1 MLSGHEKG
9 ERGMMRRYLL
19 LPLVIAATILI
30 AFFARTPTSSTGGTG
45 FDLGQA
51 KADVMMLARTP
62 RPVGSDGHR
71 RAREWLV
78 ERFETLGLTVDTQS
92 GVGVRQSKFDARR
105 KGAIAVSPYQNVVA
119 VLPGRDRS
127 KEPIALM
134 AHYDSVPWSFGAS
147 DDAAGVATLLETARL
162 LSTGRRPLRDVVFL
176 ATDAEEVGLIGAQ
189 EFFDAHPLAAKV
201 GAVVNVEA
209 RGSRGRA
216 IMFQT
221 SEANGALIDLW
232 AKSAVHPTG
241 NSMANG
247 VYQRLPNDTDLS
259 VSLAKGKIGI
269 NSAFIDG
276 LADYHMPTDAS
287 ANLDPRALGDLGNFA
302 LTTTRALAN
311 GQTLPA
317 KTADAAYFDVFGWFV
332 FRYPLVWGWG
342 LVALGALGL
351 GFVGIGR
358 IGVSWL
364 EAAKA
369 TLGVLALTLGTGA
382 AMHFVMQWL
391 SGKGTIALLDRINE
405 MDGALWIFIAAVASA
420 VLLCRPRAAMWVGGV
435 ATTLLFAL
443 AAQIWLPGGSWI
455 FIWAALLGI
464 IMIFAAGRLGL
475 ASPWVVYGSALLG
488 GLWGALLL
496 EGLITTY
503 MTVAPMSPAPMVL
516 IIPLSIALLGP
527 VLSDASALG
536 IGRKAG
542 AVALAAAVIG
552 LIWVSTTDRFS
563 ARHPKPADLFHV
575 TDDSTGK
582 SWWATTSSAKH
593 LPAGPSERLPLK
605 GFEKLEWQGTPAL
618 AAAITPPDIS
628 LAENA
633 GRMRLTASS
642 VLAPRTFTLSLKSD
656 QPLANVTLNGKA
668 VIIKTG
674 QPIRLSW
681 RAEMPNAQL
690 LLDFDTGS
698 GGSIDLDFL
707 YALPGMPANAP
718 SIVGKPT
725 DWALLNNSRL
735 LRGSKTLTW

>member
-1 MLSGHEKG
+1 ML
-9 ERGMMRRYLL
+9 RRYLL

-30 AFFARTPTSSTGGTG
+30 AFFVRTPPSSNGGTG
-45 FDLGQA
+45 FDVGRA
-51 KADVMMLARTP
+51 KADVAEMARTP
-62 RPVGSDGHR
+62 RPVGSAGN
-71 RAREWLV
+71 ARTHDWLKQ
-78 ERFETLGLTVDTQS
+78 RFDALGLTVETQS
-92 GVGVRQSKFDARR
+92 GIGVRQSKFDTRR
-105 KGAIAVSPYQNVVA
+105 KGAISVSPFSNVIA

-127 KEPIALM
+127 KEAIALM
-134 AHYDSVPWSFGAS
+134 AHYDSVPWSYGAS

-162 LSTGRRPLRDVVFL
+162 LSAGQRPLRDVVFL

-221 SEANGALIDLW
+221 SDKNGALIDLW
-232 AKSAVHPTG
+232 AKNAVHPTG
-241 NSMANG
+241 NSMANA

-276 LADYHMPTDAS
+276 LADYHMPTDAA
-287 ANLDPRALGDLGNFA
+287 ANLDQRALGDLGNFA

-311 GQTLPA
+311 AEMLPA
-317 KTADAAYFDVFGWFV
+317 KTADAAYFDVFGSFV
-332 FRYPLVWGWG
+332 FRYPLAWGWG
-342 LVALGALGL
+342 FVALGALGL

-364 EAAKA
+364 QAAKA
-369 TLGVLALTLGTGA
+369 TLGVLALTLGTGV

-405 MDGALWIFIAAVASA
+405 MDGALWIFIAIVASV
-420 VLLCRPRAAMWVGGV
+420 VLLSRPRAAMWVGGV

-455 FIWAALLGI
+455 FIWAALLGNV
-464 IMIFAAGRLGL
+464 MIFASGRLGL
-475 ASPWVVYGSALLG
+475 PSPWVVNGSALLG

-503 MTVAPMSPAPMVL
+503 MTVAPLSPAPMVL

-527 VLSDASALG
+527 VLADSSAIG
-536 IGRKAG
+536 VGRKVG
-542 AVALAAAVIG
+542 AFAMAFAVIG
-552 LIWVSTTDRFS
+552 LIWVSTTNRFS
-563 ARHPKPADLFHV
+563 TRHPKPADLFHV
-575 TDDSTGK
+575 TDGSTGK
-582 SWWATTSSAKH
+582 SWWATTSGAKN
-593 LPAGPSERLPLK
+593 LPAGASERLQLK
-605 GFEKLEWQGTPAL
+605 GFEKLEWHGTLAPAS
-618 AAAITPPDIS
+618 AITAPDIRVS
-628 LAENA
+628 QNG
-633 GRMRLTASS
+633 GRMRLTATSM
-642 VLAPRTFTLSLKSD
+642 LPPRNFTLVLKSD
-656 QPLANVTLNGKA
+656 RLLSNVTMHGKPI
-668 VIIKTG
+668 IIKTG

-690 LLDFDTGS
+690 VLEFDKGS
-698 GGSIDLDFL
+698 GGSIDLDYL
-707 YALPGMPANAP
+707 YALPGMPSNAP
-718 SIVGKPT
+718 STSGKPT
-725 DWALLNNSRL
+725 DWALMNHSRV
-735 LRGSKTLTW
+735 LRGSKHLAW

>member
-1 MLSGHEKG
+1 ML
-9 ERGMMRRYLL
+9 RRYLL

-30 AFFARTPTSSTGGTG
+30 AFFSRTPLPSNGGAG
-45 FDLGQA
+45 FDVARA
-51 KADVMMLARTP
+51 KADVVEMARTP
-62 RPVGSDGHR
+62 RPVGSAGN
-71 RAREWLV
+71 ARTHDWLKQ
-78 ERFETLGLTVDTQS
+78 RFAALGLTVETQS
-92 GVGVRQSKFDARR
+92 GIGVRQAKFDQRR
-105 KGAIAVSPYQNVVA
+105 MGAISVSPYSNVVA

-127 KEPIALM
+127 KEAIALM

-147 DDAAGVATLLETARL
+147 DDAAGVSTLLETARV
-162 LSTGRRPLRDVVFL
+162 LSAGQRSLRDVVFL

-189 EFFDAHPLAAKV
+189 QFFDAHPLATKV

-221 SEANGALIDLW
+221 SEKNGALIDLW
-232 AKSAVHPTG
+232 AENAVHPTG

-276 LADYHMPTDAS
+276 LADYHMPTDA
-287 ANLDPRALGDLGNFA
+287 AAHLDQRALGDLGNFA
-302 LTTTRALAN
+302 LTTTRAMAN
-311 GQTLPA
+311 VQALPA

-332 FRYPLVWGWG
+332 FRYPLAWGWG

-351 GFVGIGR
+351 GFVGIAR

-364 EAAKA
+364 QAAKA

-382 AMHFVMQWL
+382 AMHFMMQWL

-420 VLLCRPRAAMWVGGV
+420 VLLCRPRAPMWVGGV

-464 IMIFAAGRLGL
+464 IMIFVAGRLGL

-527 VLSDASALG
+527 ILADSSAIG
-536 IGRKAG
+536 VGRKVG
-542 AVALAAAVIG
+542 AFAMAFAVIG

-563 ARHPKPADLFHV
+563 TRHPQPADLFHV
-575 TDDSTGK
+575 TDSSTGK
-582 SWWATTSSAKH
+582 SWWATTSAAKH
-593 LPAGPSERLPLK
+593 LPTGPSERLQLK
-605 GFEKLEWQGTPAL
+605 GFEKLEWQGTPAP

-633 GRMRLTASS
+633 GRMRLTANSI
-642 VLAPRTFTLSLKSD
+642 LPPRNFTLSLKSD
-656 QPLANVTLNGKA
+656 QPLVKVTMNGKA

-690 LLDFDTGS
+690 LLEFEQGS
-698 GGSIDLDFL
+698 GGKIDLDYL

-725 DWALLNNSRL
+725 DWALLNNSRV
-735 LRGSKTLTW
+735 LRGSKSLTW